1 MAQQTELFSKFKHRI
16 VDTIV
21 EEVNKEEMRTLIK
34 EKMVS
39 PLLQIVFQEI
49 NRYVY
54 GLFLLISLTLLFSLA
69 SFIILVSRTF
79 KK

>member
-1 MAQQTELFSKFKHRI
+1 MAQTELFTKFKHRI
-16 VDTIV
+16 FDTIS

-54 GLFLLISLTLLFSLA
+54 GLFLLISLTLLFSLV
-69 SFIILVSRTF
+69 SLILLVLLTL